1 MKQKIQQEK
10 RTCPEPSR
18 RRRVTE
24 NSRRLESHSYLVVP
38 EKAERTP
45 VDAELDRELSAW
57 AQERNIDIEDFERV
71 V

>member
-1 MKQKIQQEK
+1 M
-10 RTCPEPSR
+10 
-18 RRRVTE
+18 TE